1 MKKIARKEFLK
12 IIGISMA
19 TSVFQILPSPTA
31 YATDGKKEL
40 VSIDD
45 MDAVQEAVGTEKEAI
60 EAMLMSGEL
69 TRADLNEQLLS
80 LKQQA
85 VTDLQSRGYSESQID
100 IIKEY
105 NES

>member
-45 MDAVQEAVGTEKEAI
+45 IVI
-60 EAMLMSGEL
+60 
-69 TRADLNEQLLS
+69 
-80 LKQQA
+80 
-85 VTDLQSRGYSESQID
+85 
-100 IIKEY
+100 
-105 NES
+105 